1 MLYCNSIAPRVSGYN
16 YDAMLLAGYGKRLSP
31 LTLKTPKPMLK
42 VAGKPLLQHHIERLV
57 ASGINDLVINTSW
70 LAEQIEDYFGDGSKF
85 GVNISWSRESQPLET
100 GGGIANAQDLL
111 GQQPFL
117 LINGDIWTDF
127 PLHLVSADKVSDDKV
142 AWLLMVNNP
151 QHNPSGDFALVDD
164 LVTYTSTPKFT
175 FSGISILCPQVL
187 DDYIRS
193 NRLSVLSLYVTYCV
207 PLLKIRRV
215 VGTVY
220 KGKCDVG
227 TLERYQELNNSLNK
241 HTR

>member
-1 MLYCNSIAPRVSGYN
+1 MK
-16 YDAMLLAGYGKRLSP
+16 AMLLAAGYGKRLSP

-175 FSGISILCPQVL
+175 FSGISILCPQLL

-193 NRLSVLSLYVTYCV
+193 NKGLCTF
-207 PLLKIRRV
+207 PLRDALRPAIEDQRV

-220 KGKCDVG
+220 EGSWCDVG